1 MAAKTYIG
9 SHNEYKRAHPHWK
22 KDYISVALNC
32 DGSMAYVM
40 TKQQYEDHIKAIES
54 MGTERPV
61 IEAVSEKDGG
71 TLIMFTERASTKHST
86 GES

>member
-1 MAAKTYIG
+1 
-9 SHNEYKRAHPHWK
+9 
-22 KDYISVALNC
+22 
-32 DGSMAYVM
+32 MAYVM